1 LSCLSTYTLR
11 DDARLQTIQ
20 LDGRKVEGSAVELE
34 LKLATHSVV
43 LEPFGRHVVPMVCE
57 VVEAVPQRLTA
68 MGRSV
73 VGSGGKEISAPA
85 VER

>member
-1 LSCLSTYTLR
+1 
-11 DDARLQTIQ
+11 
-20 LDGRKVEGSAVELE
+20 
-34 LKLATHSVV
+34 
-43 LEPFGRHVVPMVCE
+43 